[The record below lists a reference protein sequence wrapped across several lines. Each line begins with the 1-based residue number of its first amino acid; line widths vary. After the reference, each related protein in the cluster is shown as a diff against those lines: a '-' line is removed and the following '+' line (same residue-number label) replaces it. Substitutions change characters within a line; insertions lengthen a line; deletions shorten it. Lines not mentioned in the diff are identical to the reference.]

1 MKSTGR
7 ESDIEAVFGQLR
19 EISRRSSARSRS
31 IEKTLTFVED
41 SLLRFIATTDAARAT
56 DIAAAFSLNRSTVS
70 RQINTLIT
78 LGLVHYQDH
87 NERQELE
94 AKDAVAKG
102 PGAKDASA
110 KDGATKDAAATT
122 ESTLEAKPVPSPVTS
137 GRGRVLALTESGEAQ
152 LATSTRVHQ
161 SVVKDRLAGWS
172 DAEIAAFA
180 AALSR
185 YNDAD

>member
-1 MKSTGR
+1 MEPTVR

-87 NERQELE
+87 HERQEHE
-94 AKDAVAKG
+94 AKDAA
-102 PGAKDASA
+102 A
-110 KDGATKDAAATT
+110 KDAAATT
-122 ESTLEAKPVPSPVTS
+122 ESSLEATPTPNSVPS
-137 GRGRVLALTESGEAQ
+137 GRGRVLAVTESGEVQ

-161 SVVKDRLAGWS
+161 SVVKDRLSGWS
-172 DAEIAAFA
+172 DVEIATFA